1 LASSGGSQKVWRI
14 RQTSIAGCAAWLL
27 VIALPRTKDEQK
39 RLKMLPEQTFSAMV
53 GDKEIVFATGKL
65 AEQAGGAVTA
75 RLGDSILLATATMS
89 RNVREGLDFF
99 PLSVDFEEKMYAAG
113 RIPGGFYRR
122 EGRPTTEAI
131 LTARLTDRPLRPLF
145 PKGMRN
151 EVQVIVTAL
160 SSDSV
165 HHLDVLAVNAS
176 SAALMISDIPWDGP
190 IGAVRVGYINGEFV
204 VAPTIPEMAESELDL
219 RIAGTRE
226 AIIMVEAGAE
236 EVSEE
241 LMVKALA
248 VGHEAIQ
255 PIIDIQEEMRAAVG
269 KPKREVTIEEIDP
282 ELQNAVLARLGD
294 RITQLV
300 ATYTARDDRN
310 EAMEAL
316 REEIVDGFLAED
328 ETADPK
334 AIREVIAKE
343 LKNAI
348 RTRILYEGIRPDGR
362 DYTTIRELSSEVGLS
377 PRAHGSGLFR
387 RGQTQVLSLVA
398 LGTPREAQK
407 LEGLYP
413 EDSRRYMHHYNFPP
427 YSTGETWFLRGPK
440 RREIGHGALA
450 ERALLPMIPSEEEFP
465 YTIRVVSE
473 VLSSNG
479 STSQASV
486 CASSLALLDCGVPIK
501 KPVAGVAMGL
511 VTDGQKFAVLS
522 DIQGLEDHLGD
533 MDFKVAGTV
542 DGITALQMD
551 IKIGGLSQELLA
563 QALEQARRGRME
575 IMDSMLATIDAPRE
589 QMSPYAPRMLSVSI
603 DPDKIGA
610 IIGKGGST
618 IRSLEETYE
627 VSVDIQEDGTVFVAG
642 VDGAKAEEAVEQIK
656 LLAREPEAGEIF
668 TGKVVRITDFGVF
681 VEYTPGVDGMC
692 HISQLST
699 EHVRRVEDAVQ
710 LNDEIMVM
718 ITDVSNEGKIRL
730 SRQAVLEGWTLE
742 EAQANDKP
750 RSSGRGRGSSR
761 NGGGRGRGRGNRR

>member
-1 LASSGGSQKVWRI
+1 MS
-14 RQTSIAGCAAWLL
+14 
-27 VIALPRTKDEQK
+27 
-39 RLKMLPEQTFSAMV
+39 FS
-53 GDKEIVFATGKL
+53 TGKL

-75 RLGDSILLATATMS
+75 RIGDSVLLATATMS
-89 RNVREGLDFF
+89 KNVREGLDFF
-99 PLSVDFEEKMYAAG
+99 PLSVDFEERMYAAG
-113 RIPGGFYRR
+113 RIPGGFFRR

-151 EVQVIVTAL
+151 EVQIIITSL
-160 SSDSV
+160 SSDSIY
-165 HHLDVLAVNAS
+165 HLDVLAVNAA
-176 SAALMISDIPWDGP
+176 SAALHISDAPWNGP
-190 IGAVRVGYINGEFV
+190 IGAVRVAYINGEFV
-204 VAPTIPEMAESELDL
+204 VAPTIPEMADSLLDL
-219 RIAGTRE
+219 RIAGTRD
-226 AIIMVEAGAE
+226 AVIMVEAGAN

-241 LMVKALA
+241 IMIEALA

-255 PIIDIQEEMRAAVG
+255 PIIALQEELRKAVG
-269 KPKREVTIEEIDP
+269 KEKREVTLAQPEP
-282 ELQNAVLARLGD
+282 ELEEAVKARIGD

-300 ATYTARDDRN
+300 ATYTDRNERN
-310 EAMEAL
+310 EAMDAL
-316 REEIVDGFLAED
+316 REEIVDSFLAED
-328 ETADPK
+328 ELMDPK
-334 AIREVIAKE
+334 AIREVIGAE

-348 RTRILYEGIRPDGR
+348 RSRILYEGVRPDGR

-413 EDSRRYMHHYNFPP
+413 DDSRRFIHHYNFPP
-427 YSTGETWFLRGPK
+427 FSTGETWFLRGPK

-450 ERALLPMIPSEEEFP
+450 ERALEPMIPDEDEFP

-479 STSQASV
+479 STSQASI

-511 VTDGQKFAVLS
+511 ITDGDKYAILS

-533 MDFKVAGTV
+533 MDFKVAGTA

-551 IKIGGLSQELLA
+551 IKITGLSQEMMA
-563 QALEQARRGRME
+563 EALEQAHKGRLE
-575 IMDSMLATIDAPRE
+575 IMDSMMQTIDQPRP
-589 QMSPYAPRMLSVSI
+589 QLSPYAPRMLSVSI

-642 VDGAKAEEAVEQIK
+642 VDGAKAEEAVEHIK
-656 LLAREPEAGEIF
+656 NLAREPEAGEIF
-668 TGKVVRITDFGVF
+668 TGKIVRVTDFGVF

-692 HISQLST
+692 HISQLSN
-699 EHVRRVEDAVQ
+699 EHVRKVEDAVQ

-718 ITDVSNEGKIRL
+718 ITDVSPDGKIRL
-730 SRQAVLEGWTLE
+730 SRQAVLEGWSLE

-750 RSSGRGRGSSR
+750 RSGGRK
-761 NGGGRGRGRGNRR
+761 GGRGGGRGNRR

>member
-1 LASSGGSQKVWRI
+1 
-14 RQTSIAGCAAWLL
+14 
-27 VIALPRTKDEQK
+27 
-39 RLKMLPEQTFSAMV
+39 MLPEYTFSTMV
-53 GDKEIVFATGKL
+53 GDKELSFATGKL

-75 RLGDSILLATATMS
+75 RLGESVLLATATMS
-89 RNVREGLDFF
+89 KNIREGLDFF

-113 RIPGGFYRR
+113 KIPGGFYRR

-151 EVQVIVTAL
+151 EVQVIITAL
-160 SSDSV
+160 SSDSIY
-165 HHLDVLAVNAS
+165 HLDVLAVNAS
-176 SAALMISDIPWDGP
+176 SAALMISDVPWNGP
-190 IGAVRVGYINGEFV
+190 IGAVRVAYIDGEFV
-204 VAPTIPEMAESELDL
+204 VSPTIPEMADSELDL
-219 RIAGTRE
+219 RIAGTRD
-226 AIIMVEAGAE
+226 AVIMVEAGAN
-236 EVSEE
+236 EVSEA
-241 LMVKALA
+241 LMVEGLA
-248 VGHEAIQ
+248 IGHEAIQ
-255 PIIDIQEEMRAAVG
+255 PIIDLQEEMREAVG
-269 KPKREVTIEEIDP
+269 KPKREVVIEGTDP
-282 ELQNAVLARLGD
+282 ELEEAVKARLGD
-294 RITQLV
+294 RIPQLV
-300 ATYTARDDRN
+300 AAHTGRDERN
-310 EAMEAL
+310 EAMDAL
-316 REEIVDGFLAED
+316 REEVVDSFLEED
-328 ETADPK
+328 ELADPK
-334 AIREVIAKE
+334 AIREVIASE
-343 LKNAI
+343 LKKAI
-348 RTRILYEGIRPDGR
+348 RSRILDEGIRPDGR
-362 DYTTIRELSSEVGLS
+362 DYTTVRELSSEIRLS

-427 YSTGETWFLRGPK
+427 FSTGETWFLRGPK

-450 ERALLPMIPSEEEFP
+450 ERALEPMIPDEEEFP

-486 CASSLALLDCGVPIK
+486 CASSLALLDAGVPIK

-511 VTDGQKFAVLS
+511 VTDGEKFAVLT

-551 IKIGGLSQELLA
+551 IKISGLSQELMA
-563 QALEQARRGRME
+563 QALDQARTARLI
-575 IMDSMLATIDAPRE
+575 IMDSMMETISAPRE
-589 QMSPYAPRMLSVSI
+589 EMSPYAPRMLTLSI

-610 IIGKGGST
+610 VIGKGGST
-618 IRSLEETYE
+618 IRSLEEDYE

-642 VDGAKAEEAVEQIK
+642 VDGAKAEEAVEKIK
-656 LLAREPEAGEIF
+656 TLVREPEAGEIF
-668 TGKVVRITDFGVF
+668 TGKVVRVTDFGVF
-681 VEYTPGVDGMC
+681 VEYAPGVDGMC

-730 SRQAVLEGWTLE
+730 SRQAVMEGWTLE
-742 EAQANDKP
+742 EARANDKP
-750 RSSGRGRGSSR
+750 RSSSRGRGGSR
-761 NGGGRGRGRGNRR
+761 NGRGRGRRR